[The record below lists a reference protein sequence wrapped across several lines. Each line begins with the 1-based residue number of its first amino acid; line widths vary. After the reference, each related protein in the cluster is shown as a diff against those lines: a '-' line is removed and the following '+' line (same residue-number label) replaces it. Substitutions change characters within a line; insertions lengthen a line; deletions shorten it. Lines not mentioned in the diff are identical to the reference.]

1 MSDAKISVIIPSY
14 NHEKYIGQAIDS
26 VLAQTFTDFELLIA
40 DDCSKDNSR
49 EIIKKY
55 KDERIVTYYP
65 EKNLGAVPILDFL
78 ISKSKCNYI
87 ALLNSDDYWLPEK
100 LEMQYD
106 IMEKD
111 ITLGACFTWAD
122 MIDEKGRVLTK
133 NDVPYADIFKQR
145 NKKQGDWLR
154 YFFFNS
160 NCICHPS
167 MLIRKEVYSKLGS
180 YKRYLCLIPDY
191 EMWIRLIKNYPIYM
205 IEKNLVVHRRH
216 LADGSN
222 TSAESFDNAIR
233 GRNELY
239 LVYDKFFD
247 GIDDKVFK
255 EGFSNDF
262 LYMNANSHEEML
274 CEQAFLLLKNPLC
287 NNVMSAI
294 GLTKLAELLQKED
307 TRGVLSKTYCFTHSD
322 YFALTTKYGIGCLDI
337 KSSTSVKQV
346 DKVIAFFE
354 NNKKVYILLKKI
366 YTLCRKFKLI
376 RR

>member
-1 MSDAKISVIIPSY
+1 MNNPKISVIIPSY
-14 NHEKYIGQAIDS
+14 NHEKYIGEAIES

-55 KDERIVTYYP
+55 KDQRIVTFFP

-78 ISKSKCNYI
+78 ISKAKCNYI
-87 ALLNSDDYWLPEK
+87 ALLNSDDYWMPEK
-100 LEMQYD
+100 LAMQYT
-106 IMEKD
+106 IMERNP
-111 ITLGACFTWAD
+111 ILGACFTWAD
-122 MIDEKGRVLTK
+122 MIDEKGRVLS
-133 NDVPYADIFKQR
+133 NDDVPYADIFKQR
-145 NKKQGDWLR
+145 NKKQGEWLR
-154 YFFFNS
+154 YFFYNS

-167 MLIRKEVYSKLGS
+167 ILIKKDIYHKLGS

-191 EMWIRLIKNYPIYM
+191 EMWIRLIKNYPIHM
-205 IEKNLVVHRRH
+205 IEKSLVVHRRH

-247 GIDDKVFK
+247 SIEDGVFK

-274 CEQAFLLLKNPLC
+274 CEQAFLLLKNTLC
-287 NNVMSAI
+287 SNVMAAI
-294 GLTKLAELLQKED
+294 GLAKIAELLQKEE
-307 TRGVLSKTYCFTHSD
+307 TREVLSKTYCFTHSE
-322 YFALTTKYGIGCLDI
+322 YFALTAKQGMGYMDI
-337 KSSTSVKQV
+337 NSNSAVKQV
-346 DKVIAFFE
+346 DKLASFFE
-354 NNKKVYILLKKI
+354 NHKKLYMMLKKI
-366 YTLCRKFKLI
+366 YYLCRKLKLI
-376 RR
+376 R